1 MPNSITQL
9 VIGTA
14 VAIAVVSVIGSTRA
28 VGQAERILINQ
39 DEPAV
44 VSETSPRIEDYQQL
58 RSLFLHGSSGRLR

>member
-14 VAIAVVSVIGSTRA
+14 VAIAVASAVGSTPA
-28 VGQAERILINQ
+28 VGQTERILVNQ

-44 VSETSPRIEDYQQL
+44 VSETNPRIEDYQQL
-58 RSLFLHGSSGRLR
+58 RRLFLDGSSGRLR